1 MKKKLTTKQVEAKA
15 TDDAVKIREW
25 WSSGCFCHRDVCTM
39 LFAVR
44 LADTRFG
51 LLKVC
56 LGRAFEERGDW
67 YELDVIGNGD
77 DGAKD
82 GGHAHYR
89 TVQFALPEKL
99 RKHIL
104 REAISMAMT
113 DIAESLSENCSD
125 NPEFCAYI
133 GAVGMKTGTA
143 EAEDIE
149 NFANEIMDC
158 GLDDDDGDDK
168 GDGYAPTLRRLA
180 KACKQI
186 WGKGRDMEQ
195 APSTQGFE
203 YD

>member
-1 MKKKLTTKQVEAKA
+1 MEAKA

-39 LFAVR
+39 LMTVR

-56 LGRAFEERGDW
+56 LGRAFDQSRDW
-67 YELDVIGNGD
+67 YDLDAIGNGE
-77 DGAKD
+77 DGTKD

-89 TVQFALPEKL
+89 TAQFALPEGL

-104 REAISMAMT
+104 REAVSLAMT
-113 DIAESLSENCSD
+113 DIAESLAENCGES
-125 NPEFCAYI
+125 PELCAYL
-133 GAVGMKTGTA
+133 GAVGMQPGTVGA
-143 EAEDIE
+143 YDIE
-149 NFANEIMDC
+149 NFADEIMDC

-186 WGKGRDMEQ
+186 WGKGRDMDQ
-195 APSTQGFE
+195 TPSAHGFE
-203 YD
+203 YE